1 MTTFIEII
9 KVILPACITGLVTF
23 LVTKY
28 NYHKNIPLDKLEIT
42 YNRIYYPIYY
52 LIRNKK
58 EVLYIIEKSDEYL
71 KKCNKYADRS
81 TINAFEFLKANPDD
95 KKAYENYRNNIY
107 EMNGKLRRRLGYLES
122 GIFRIYTYSSPID
135 KCALRITFE
144 LLFIYMSV
152 IVFAIIKNFVLQCI
166 FMVIF
171 LSSLIFFIIDI
182 IKLVLIGVKNILRNM
197 YKRRKSK

>member
-1 MTTFIEII
+1 M

-23 LVTKY
+23 LVNKY

-58 EVLYIIEKSDEYL
+58 EVSYIIEKSDKYL
-71 KKCNKYADRS
+71 QKCNKYVDRS

-107 EMNGKLRRRLGYLES
+107 EMNGKLRRRLGYLEP
-122 GIFRIYTYSSPID
+122 GIFRIYTYSSPIE
-135 KCALRITFE
+135 KCILGITLEFF
-144 LLFIYMSV
+144 FIYVSV
-152 IVFAIIKNFVLQCI
+152 IAFAIIKNFVLQC
-166 FMVIF
+166 FFSVVF
-171 LSSLIFFIIDI
+171 LCALIFFIIDA
-182 IKLVLIGVKNILRNM
+182 IKLVLIGVKNTLRNM